1 MLKALLSQVQRRLGF
16 VNADNSARER
26 TAQAKSNNHPS
37 EPVGS
42 PMASNDTTNKGSRKR
57 RRSIIKTE
65 SDDDHEEFDSSALGE
80 GKKRLLINLGLIGLK
95 TSMEI

>member
-1 MLKALLSQVQRRLGF
+1 MLKALLSHVQRRLGF
-16 VNADNSARER
+16 AKADNSAREP
-26 TAQAKSNNHPS
+26 TAQARSNNHPS

-42 PMASNDTTNKGSRKR
+42 PMASNDTINKGSRKR

-80 GKKRLLINLGLIGLK
+80 GKKRLRN
-95 TSMEI
+95 